1 MSLVDALA
9 IAVRTLA
16 DWADDRLTIAAIG
29 LATGY
34 FGLSD
39 AQWTSLTG
47 LIVAAASA
55 LLVLIPDPRKKAIA
69 HDSQPITVVGRAA
82 APADF
87 VRPTTLP
94 SHDDLRPDSDNE
106 PGHNG

>member
-1 MSLVDALA
+1 MSLGDSVSL
-9 IAVRTLA
+9 AVRAVA
-16 DWADDRLTIAAIG
+16 DWCDDRLTIAALG

-39 AQWTSLTG
+39 AQWNTVTG

-55 LLVLIPDPRKKAIA
+55 LLVLIPDPRKKAKT
-69 HDSQPITVVGRAA
+69 DVGDPITLVGRAD

-87 VRPTTLP
+87 VRPTPL
-94 SHDDLRPDSDNE
+94 SADRDDRADPG
-106 PGHNG
+106 GHNG

>member
-1 MSLVDALA
+1 MSLVDSLA
-9 IAVRTLA
+9 IAARTLA
-16 DWADDRLTIAAIG
+16 DWGDDRLTIAAVG

-55 LLVLIPDPRKKAIA
+55 LLVLIPDPRKKATA
-69 HDSQPITVVGRAA
+69 HDPPPITVVGRAD

-87 VRPTTLP
+87 VRASAVPP
-94 SHDDLRPDSDNE
+94 DREPPPEPDDH
-106 PGHNG
+106 GHNG